1 MATGGI
7 VVLKS
12 RITKQI
18 SIAEHCRQAAKTNE
32 FKMKRLL
39 TYRLFIFVL
48 IVLSSCS
55 NNVKRT
61 EMTLKQDDS
70 INQVVLRTEGKNI
83 SGLNLLIE
91 GDVEG
96 SGQLSF
102 GDSDSTVYKTYE
114 LKEGKIEIKYKG
126 DWYSE
131 FCYVT
136 YKPTS
141 GTKGQLKIEG
151 DFVGD

>member
-1 MATGGI
+1 
-7 VVLKS
+7 LKEE
-12 RITKQI
+12 IGEKQI
-18 SIAEHCRQAAKTNE
+18 RMSKAVAKTMDLE
-32 FKMKRLL
+32 MKRLL
-39 TYRLFIFVL
+39 TSILFILGLFVQ
-48 IVLSSCS
+48 SSCD

-70 INQVVLRTEGKNI
+70 LNQVVLRTERKNI

-91 GDVEG
+91 GDIKG
-96 SGQLSF
+96 SGQLKF
-102 GDSDSTVYKTYE
+102 GDSDSTVYQTYE
-114 LKEGKIEIKYKG
+114 LKEGKIEVKYNG

-141 GTKGQLKIEG
+141 KTKGQLKIEG